1 MGKWCNYQAEPE
13 TVRKWLDLSIKQTG
27 AARIYTVLNHVSS
40 SGMTRVISAFVPV
53 IIYEE
58 YYDDK
63 NKVCE
68 MPVRADMVC
77 IARERKVSGCGMDMG
92 FHLAYSLYMSAYP
105 DYEKYPYQEY
115 LSHSWL

>member
-27 AARIYTVLNHVSS
+27 AVRIYTVLNHVSS

-53 IIYEE
+53 VNPDTKQAEI
-58 YYDDK
+58 
-63 NKVCE
+63 
-68 MPVRADMVC
+68 VC

-105 DYEKYPYQEY
+105 DHEKYPYQEY